1 MFRLLLPALASLF
14 LIGCA
19 GPAPVDTP
27 LRPKTSRLDWLGH
40 QSFMLT
46 TSLGTKILTNPFA
59 PGVSSR
65 SVPKNLTP
73 SVVLITHEKREA
85 NNTDVFENAPVV
97 FRGAVGMGSN
107 NAAGTRIRGTPTFPN
122 PSAPEV
128 VGMNLVFS
136 WTSDGIRFCFLGD
149 VPSPLPPAEAMQIGS
164 VDVLFLPVDGRLG
177 PAGRNAIIAQLRPKV
192 IIPMGSSPAI
202 ASWAAGFSKVHR
214 LEGHSVLLNK
224 LALPGETT
232 ALVFSH

>member
-1 MFRLLLPALASLF
+1 MFRLFLPVF
-14 LIGCA
+14 IPLILVGCA

-65 SVPKNLTP
+65 PVPKNLTP
-73 SVVLITHEKREA
+73 SVVLISHEKSEA
-85 NNTDVFENAPVV
+85 NNTDVFENSPVV

-107 NAAGTRIRGTPTFPN
+107 NAAGTRIRGTATFPD

-136 WTSDGIRFCFLGD
+136 WTSDGMRFCFLGD
-149 VPSPLPPAEAMQIGS
+149 VPSTLPSTDVIQIGS
-164 VDVLFLPVDGRLG
+164 VDVLFLSVDGRLG
-177 PAGRNAIIAQLRPKV
+177 LTERNAIISQLRPRV
-192 IIPMGSSPAI
+192 IIPMGTSQAI
-202 ASWAAGFSKVHR
+202 SSWAAGFPKVHR

-224 LALPGETT
+224 VAMPSETT
-232 ALVFSH
+232 ALVFSP